1 MFKSKAK
8 QRAHEQFMARVHAT
22 FKTKAQKRK
31 DFRSRV
37 VHNTRESEAAML
49 CSHVKITYCDPHMPK
64 GTFAGSVMYKGRT
77 TKTYIPFSHLNAK
90 KAKSVADPR
99 QSWIAHW

>member
-8 QRAHEQFMARVHAT
+8 QRAHEAFMARQT
-22 FKTKAQKRK
+22 FKSKAQKRK
-31 DFRSRV
+31 DFRSRI
-37 VHNTRESEAAML
+37 VHNTRESEAAIAASTVQVVV
-49 CSHVKITYCDPHMPK
+49 CKPHMPK
-64 GTFAGSVMYKGRT
+64 GTFAGSVVYKGRT

-90 KAKSVADPR
+90 KAKSVADPC